1 MQISQVVELSSDFWF
16 VWMEVEEG
24 WGVDGDASGV
34 VLFDLRATGC
44 IEIEGFE
51 TTLCGPL
58 SCTSGTTFF
67 GG

>member
-1 MQISQVVELSSDFWF
+1 MDGGRGGL
-16 VWMEVEEG
+16 G
-24 WGVDGDASGV
+24 CDGDASGV

-44 IEIEGFE
+44 IEIGGFE

-67 GG
+67 WGVGGCTSN